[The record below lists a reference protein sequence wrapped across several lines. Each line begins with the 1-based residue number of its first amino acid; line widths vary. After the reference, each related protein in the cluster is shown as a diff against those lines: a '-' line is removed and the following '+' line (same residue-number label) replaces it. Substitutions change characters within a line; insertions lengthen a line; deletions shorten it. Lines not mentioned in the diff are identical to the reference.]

1 MDLELK
7 GRVALVT
14 GASRGIGRA
23 VAESLAREGVRVA
36 MLARDVNALE
46 RGAAAIAAAGGEAFV
61 RACDLTD
68 VAVTDAALHAVR
80 DRFGPPTLLV
90 LSAASHYRIQKL
102 HTVTDAEATELLALD
117 LAANERL
124 CRRLV
129 ADMMVAR
136 YGRVVAIGSLAART
150 GVAGGT
156 LYGVAKAGLEGLV
169 RGLSVDYARRGI
181 TANVCNVGV
190 AETERIAARTADDP
204 DARARLEQAT
214 ATRALPSPA
223 AIADVV
229 TFLCSPRASAI
240 TGAVVDAT
248 AGAHLNNLW

>member
-1 MDLELK
+1 MDLGLN

-23 VAESLAREGVRVA
+23 VAEALDAEGARVA
-36 MLARDVNALE
+36 LVARDADALE
-46 RGAAAIAAAGGEAFV
+46 TLRASCRDAHAF
-61 RACDLTD
+61 ACDLTD
-68 VAVTDAALHAVR
+68 VAATDAMLTQVR
-80 DRFGPPTLLV
+80 ATLGAPTILV

-102 HTVTDAEATELLALD
+102 HTVSDADASAMLALD

-129 ADMMVAR
+129 GDMMVEG
-136 YGRVVAIGSLAART
+136 YGRIVGIGSVAARA

-169 RGLSVDYARRGI
+169 RGISVDYARRGI
-181 TANVCNVGV
+181 TANVCNVGI
-190 AETERIAARTADDP
+190 AETERIAARTAGDP
-204 DARARLEQAT
+204 EARARLERAT
-214 ATRALPSPA
+214 ATRSLPSA
-223 AIADVV
+223 ADIADVV